1 MLYTQTFQSP
11 QTLTKTNETCQG
23 SRMFY
28 GKAKN
33 WFSSKIFGRKN
44 HQSYITYDSRLKTFP
59 GPLGWDSSRMKIS
72 APKRS
77 KLAISVISTIQN

>member
-11 QTLTKTNETCQG
+11 NETNETCQG

-28 GKAKN
+28 RKAKS

-59 GPLGWDSSRMKIS
+59 GPLGWDSSRMKIR

-77 KLAISVISTIQN
+77 KLAISVISAIQN